1 MRLKAVLLAAGL
13 ALAACSPAPAPGPV
27 VPTPAEAP
35 EPPPTM
41 SISAS
46 SCSSRGGEMRQ
57 VGRAQTWQC
66 VVKYA
71 DAGKRCTDASQC
83 EGQCEI
89 AGNSGLA
96 PGALQ
101 LVHLARGFVAQALQH
116 LDIALARRD
125 AGLRAGHG
133 APAP

>member
-1 MRLKAVLLAAGL
+1 MRLKTVLLAAGL
-13 ALAACSPAPAPGPV
+13 ALAACSPAPAPEPV

-41 SISAS
+41 SISTS
-46 SCSSRGGEMRQ
+46 SCSSRGGQMQQ

-83 EGQCEI
+83 EGDCEI
-89 AGNSGLA
+89 AGNSGIA
-96 PGALQ
+96 PGASAVGQ
-101 LVHLARGFVAQALQH
+101 CQADSNRFGCRTTVKDGKAEATLCI
-116 LDIALARRD
+116 D
-125 AGLRAGHG
+125 
-133 APAP
+133 

>member
-1 MRLKAVLLAAGL
+1 MKLKAVLLAAGL
-13 ALAACSPAPAPGPV
+13 ALAACSPTPAPEPA

-41 SISAS
+41 SISTS
-46 SCSSRGGEMRQ
+46 SCSSRGGQMQQ
-57 VGRAQTWQC
+57 VGRAQSWQC

-89 AGNSGLA
+89 PGNSGIA
-96 PGALQ
+96 PGTTTAG
-101 LVHLARGFVAQALQH
+101 VCQADSNRFGCRTTVKDGKAEATLCI
-116 LDIALARRD
+116 D
-125 AGLRAGHG
+125 
-133 APAP
+133 

>member
-13 ALAACSPAPAPGPV
+13 ALAACSPTPAPEPA

-41 SISAS
+41 SISTS
-46 SCSSRGGEMRQ
+46 SCSSRGGQMQQ

-89 AGNSGLA
+89 AGNSGIA
-96 PGALQ
+96 PGTATAG
-101 LVHLARGFVAQALQH
+101 VCQADSNRCGCRTTVKDGKAEATLCI
-116 LDIALARRD
+116 D
-125 AGLRAGHG
+125 
-133 APAP
+133 

>member
-13 ALAACSPAPAPGPV
+13 VLAACSPTPALEPV
-27 VPTPAEAP
+27 IPTPAEAP

-41 SISAS
+41 SISSS
-46 SCSSRGGEMRQ
+46 SCTARGGEMRQ

-83 EGQCEI
+83 EGDCEI
-89 AGNSGLA
+89 AGNSGIT
-96 PGALQ
+96 PGA
-101 LVHLARGFVAQALQH
+101 VAVGQCQVDSNRFGCRTTVKDGKAEATLCI
-116 LDIALARRD
+116 D
-125 AGLRAGHG
+125 
-133 APAP
+133 